1 LSNVS
6 PDSSAE
12 QGHWADEWAKWM
24 SINDCNQPI
33 AGGQTVVTYTID
45 VGPAVDTDNSV
56 NGAGW
61 STLLKSMAASSGG
74 KYFAISNSNPN
85 EAQAIQDALTTIFN
99 EVQAVNSVFAAT
111 TLPVSVNVRGTNLNQ
126 VYIGV
131 FRPDPAQ
138 SPRWLGNLKQYQLGI
153 VNAKTGQLGLV
164 DAGKVQAVNLN
175 TGFISNTAASIWTD
189 TSTFWS
195 FRSPYATTDAG
206 GASDKPDG
214 DLVEKGGA
222 AQKIRQV

>member
-1 LSNVS
+1 
-6 PDSSAE
+6 
-12 QGHWADEWAKWM
+12 M

-33 AGGQTVVTYTID
+33 PGVQTVVTYTLD
-45 VGPAVDTDNSV
+45 VGPAVVTDNSV

-74 KYFAISNSNPN
+74 KYFAINNSDPN

-131 FRPDPAQ
+131 FRPDANKL
-138 SPRWLGNLKQYQLGI
+138 PRWLGNLKMYKLG
-153 VNAKTGQLGLV
+153 V
-164 DAGKVQAVNLN
+164 DSATQTLFLADANNNVASNSS
-175 TGFISNTAASIWTD
+175 TGFISSSATSFWTSGSRD
-189 TSTFWS
+189 RKSTRLNS
-195 FRSPYATTDAG
+195 SHVEISYAVFC
-206 GASDKPDG
+206 
-214 DLVEKGGA
+214 L
-222 AQKIRQV
+222 